1 MNLADHFL
9 IAMPSMDD
17 PLFEGSVVYLCEHN
31 DEGALGMII
40 NKPSPVTMDLV
51 FSASESEMPERFQ
64 NEWVMM
70 GGPVQIDRGF
80 VVHTPVGSWQSSLLV
95 NDDVAMT
102 TSRDIIENLSKPGA
116 VDKAVVSIGYSSW
129 SKGQLEREL
138 AGNSWL
144 TVPADTHILFDL
156 PYAERY
162 QAALAKLGDHLLDG
176 WGNVDAAGWVERK
189 YLDAALKNN
198 GLSNFWTPLDAGGK
212 PKK

>member
-80 VVHTPVGSWQSSLLV
+80 VVHTPVGSW
-95 NDDVAMT
+95 
-102 TSRDIIENLSKPGA
+102 
-116 VDKAVVSIGYSSW
+116 
-129 SKGQLEREL
+129 
-138 AGNSWL
+138 
-144 TVPADTHILFDL
+144 
-156 PYAERY
+156 
-162 QAALAKLGDHLLDG
+162 
-176 WGNVDAAGWVERK
+176 
-189 YLDAALKNN
+189 
-198 GLSNFWTPLDAGGK
+198 
-212 PKK
+212 

>member
-17 PLFEGSVVYLCEHN
+17 PFFEGSVVYLCEHN
-31 DEGALGMII
+31 DEGALGVII

-102 TSRDIIENLSKPGA
+102 TSRDIIENLRKPGA

-162 QAALAKLGDHLLDG
+162 QAALAKLGIEQ
-176 WGNVDAAGWVERK
+176 AG
-189 YLDAALKNN
+189 LMS
-198 GLSNFWTPLDAGGK
+198 GAGHA
-212 PKK
+212 